1 VCDNCGCRS
10 EPAIAALGT
19 GHEQLGWIAG
29 VSLPVAPPSADIATA
44 GDVGLLV
51 RRFYQ
56 AAIPDPLLGPL
67 FKATGID
74 WSVHIPLLRAFWQR
88 ELLDMP
94 DYAGNVVGAHRALLD
109 VAPVS
114 TVNLDRWVELFD
126 ETVDEC
132 FTGPVAQHA
141 KHRAA
146 QIVAAI
152 ASLVARRSQGAR
164 P

>member
-1 VCDNCGCRS
+1 M
-10 EPAIAALGT
+10 
-19 GHEQLGWIAG
+19 AG
-29 VSLPVAPPSADIATA
+29 VSLPTAPPPADIATA
-44 GDVGLLV
+44 GDVELLV

-67 FKATGID
+67 FKAAGID
-74 WSVHIPLLRAFWQR
+74 WSVHIPRLRAFWQR

-94 DYAGNVVGAHRALLD
+94 GHAGNVVGAHRALLD
-109 VAPVS
+109 VAPVG
-114 TVNLDRWVELFD
+114 TVNLERWVELFD

-132 FTGPVAQHA
+132 FTGPVAEHA

-146 QIVAAI
+146 QIAAAI
-152 ASLVARRSQGAR
+152 ASLAARRTQGDR